1 MPERTGLAVR
11 QVMIPPRL
19 VFAGIVVVAIL
30 LRWSL
35 FSIESG
41 DYRAFVDP
49 WYRHLAE
56 NGGFAAL
63 GDTFSNYNTPYLV
76 LLAAATYLPIPELVA
91 IKSISVIFDLLLA
104 VFTYKIIRRLRP
116 ESRWQPVVGTGL
128 MLVLPTVVM
137 NSSAWGQCDSIYVSL
152 CVGSLYFLV
161 SSRPWPAGAIFGLAF
176 AFKLQAIF
184 FLPVLVAVLIIN
196 RQRIRSLLAAP
207 AAFGVALLPAILAG
221 RGLVSQLSV
230 YPAQISSG
238 SGTPGGGTAA
248 AGGGAG
254 RLGPG
259 LAPGRGFGP
268 GGGGPGGMP
277 GGGRGGFSL
286 TDGYSFTFNAPT
298 PYAWLP
304 ANASPLWMYLGL
316 GVAAAVTL
324 GFGVWLLARRRR
336 LAVGEVIMVAAA
348 ATLLIPLLLPQMHE
362 RYFYLAEV
370 LTVIAIF
377 VDRRF
382 VLAAIGIQAAS
393 ISTYLAYLENAR
405 NVPLGLAAVVAL
417 GAGVAAAVVVV
428 LRLRTPAAS
437 GNQDLQARQ
446 RPTVDSPSWV
456 VAASSGDD
464 VRRVKSVFRRGRLLT
479 DERFASW

>member
-1 MPERTGLAVR
+1 VSERTGLAIQRVLT
-11 QVMIPPRL
+11 PPRL
-19 VFAGIVVVAIL
+19 VLAGIVVAALL

-35 FSIESG
+35 FAVESG

-76 LLAAATYLPIPELVA
+76 LLAAATYLPVPELVA
-91 IKSISVIFDLLLA
+91 IKSMSVIFDLLLA

-116 ESRWQPVVGTGL
+116 ESRWQPVIGTGL
-128 MLVLPTVVM
+128 VLALPTVVM
-137 NSSAWGQCDSIYVSL
+137 NSSAWGQCDSIYASL
-152 CVGSLYFLV
+152 CVGSLYFLI
-161 SSRPWPAGAIFGLAF
+161 SSRPWPASALFGLAF

-184 FLPVLVAVLIIN
+184 FLPVLVAVLVIN
-196 RQRIRSLLAAP
+196 RQRIRSLLAVT
-207 AAFGVALLPAILAG
+207 AAFGAALLPAMLAG
-221 RGLVSQLSV
+221 RGLLSQLSV
-230 YPAQISSG
+230 YPTQISSS
-238 SGTPGGGTAA
+238 SGAPGGGTGP

-259 LAPGRGFGP
+259 LGPGRGFGP
-268 GGGGPGGMP
+268 GGGGPGGP

-304 ANASPLWMYLGL
+304 ANASTLWMYLGL
-316 GVAAAVTL
+316 GIAASVTL
-324 GFGVWLLARRRR
+324 GFGAWLLARRRR
-336 LAVGEVIMVAAA
+336 LAPGEVIMVAAA

-382 VLAAIGIQAAS
+382 VLAAVGIQAAS
-393 ISTYLAYLENAR
+393 ISTYLAYLQSAR
-405 NVPLGLAAVVAL
+405 NVPLGLTAVVAL
-417 GAGVAAAVVVV
+417 GAGVAAAVLVV
-428 LRLRTPAAS
+428 LRLRTAVAA
-437 GNQDLQARQ
+437 GNQNLTAQQA
-446 RPTVDSPSWV
+446 SNPSF
-456 VAASSGDD
+456 AEA
-464 VRRVKSVFRRGRLLT
+464 GR
-479 DERFASW
+479 

>member
-1 MPERTGLAVR
+1 VAERTGLAVR
-11 QVMIPPRL
+11 RVLTPPRL
-19 VFAGIVVVAIL
+19 VLAGIVVAALL

-35 FSIESG
+35 FSVESG

-49 WYRHLAE
+49 WYRHLAD

-63 GDTFSNYNTPYLV
+63 DDTFSNYNTPYLV
-76 LLAAATYLPIPELVA
+76 LLAAATYLPVPELVA
-91 IKSISVIFDLLLA
+91 IKAISVIFDLLLA
-104 VFTYKIIRRLRP
+104 VFTYKIIRLLRP
-116 ESRWQPVVGTGL
+116 ESRWQPVIGTGL
-128 MLVLPTVVM
+128 LLTLPTVVM

-152 CVGSLYFLV
+152 CVGSLYFLI
-161 SSRPWPAGAIFGLAF
+161 SSRPWHASALFGLAF

-196 RQRIRSLLAAP
+196 RQRIRGLLAVP
-207 AAFGVALLPAILAG
+207 VAFGLALLPAMVAG
-221 RGLVSQLSV
+221 RGLLSQLTV

-238 SGTPGGGTAA
+238 SGTPGGGTGA

-259 LAPGRGFGP
+259 LGPDLGPGRGFGP
-268 GGGGPGGMP
+268 GGGGPGVMP
-277 GGGRGGFSL
+277 GGGRGGFTL

-304 ANASPLWMYLGL
+304 ANASTLWMYLGL

-336 LAVGEVIMVAAA
+336 LAPGEVIMVAAA

-382 VLAAIGIQAAS
+382 VAAAVGIQAAS

-428 LRLRTPAAS
+428 LRLRTPAF
-437 GNQDLQARQ
+437 ARRQ
-446 RPTVDSPSWV
+446 IRLLPRPTID
-456 VAASSGDD
+456 
-464 VRRVKSVFRRGRLLT
+464 R
-479 DERFASW
+479 

>member
-1 MPERTGLAVR
+1 
-11 QVMIPPRL
+11 
-19 VFAGIVVVAIL
+19 
-30 LRWSL
+30 
-35 FSIESG
+35 
-41 DYRAFVDP
+41 
-49 WYRHLAE
+49 
-56 NGGFAAL
+56 
-63 GDTFSNYNTPYLV
+63 
-76 LLAAATYLPIPELVA
+76 
-91 IKSISVIFDLLLA
+91 
-104 VFTYKIIRRLRP
+104 
-116 ESRWQPVVGTGL
+116 
-128 MLVLPTVVM
+128 
-137 NSSAWGQCDSIYVSL
+137 
-152 CVGSLYFLV
+152 
-161 SSRPWPAGAIFGLAF
+161 
-176 AFKLQAIF
+176 
-184 FLPVLVAVLIIN
+184 
-196 RQRIRSLLAAP
+196 
-207 AAFGVALLPAILAG
+207 
-221 RGLVSQLSV
+221 
-230 YPAQISSG
+230 
-238 SGTPGGGTAA
+238 
-248 AGGGAG
+248 
-254 RLGPG
+254 
-259 LAPGRGFGP
+259 
-268 GGGGPGGMP
+268 MP

-393 ISTYLAYLENAR
+393 ISTYLTYLENAR
-405 NVPLGLAAVVAL
+405 NVPLRLAAVVAL

-428 LRLRTPAAS
+428 LRLRTPAAW

-456 VAASSGDD
+456 GAASSGDD